1 MEVLLSELERL
12 LYGYDYCVFLR
23 AYRIPFVPGKP
34 AEWYVSQAL
43 GSAAVIGG
51 LGQVTGPEIAA
62 EVERSLRYAGDG
74 SSGPKPSVLQSHRFE
89 ELVAGVLDELA
100 RAVAG
105 AELLA
110 GFWLRDGHPA
120 YPVFWDFGFVIAGP
134 GGGLVLIGSSSD

>member
-1 MEVLLSELERL
+1 LERL

-23 AYRIPFVPGKP
+23 ACRIPFVPGKP
-34 AEWYVSQAL
+34 AEWYVYQAL
-43 GSAAVIGG
+43 GPAAVIGG
-51 LGQVTGPEIAA
+51 LVQVTGPEIIA

-74 SSGPKPSVLQSHRFE
+74 SSGPKPSVLQSRKFE

-110 GFWLRDGHPA
+110 AFWLRKGHPA
-120 YPVFWDFGFVIAGP
+120 YPVFWDFAFVIAGP
-134 GGGLVLIGSSSD
+134 DGGLVLIGSSSD